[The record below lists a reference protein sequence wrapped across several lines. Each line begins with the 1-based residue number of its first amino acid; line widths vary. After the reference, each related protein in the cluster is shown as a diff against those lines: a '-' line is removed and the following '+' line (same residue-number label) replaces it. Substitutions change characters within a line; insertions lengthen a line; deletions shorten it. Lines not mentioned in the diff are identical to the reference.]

1 MAANKAAIL
10 GLFAILAA
18 AALVAAAI
26 YLMHDNNDDN
36 NNINESRRVIQD
48 LCSNTYY
55 QQTCVDSLS
64 RSSNSTDPM
73 VLIRAGFQAAMK
85 NLGEVIEQLPPLQAA
100 AGAHPATAA
109 AYRTCQKFLEDS
121 IEDLHRTLD
130 RAEMFHLE
138 NLEIVVDDIKT
149 WLTGALT
156 YQDTCMDRFEDAEGD
171 AAEKMQKILEPAREI
186 TINALA
192 MANTLSGLFDHKD
205 RKLLRSGLTGWP
217 EQGIKHAVGLK
228 NVVPD
233 VVVAKDGSG
242 NFTTINEALSLVP
255 RKSNKTFVIYI
266 KEGVY
271 QEYVKVSS
279 TMWSVM
285 LVGDGPTKTKIAGN
299 RSKASLINQDTYWT
313 ATVGT
318 FTQILLFS
326 ILIW

>member
-1 MAANKAAIL
+1 MAANKAAIF

-18 AALVAAAI
+18 AVLVAAAI
-26 YLMHDNNDDN
+26 YLMHDNDDD

-64 RSSNSTDPM
+64 KSSNSTDPK
-73 VLIRAGFQAAMK
+73 VLIQAGFQAAMK

-100 AGAHPATAA
+100 AGGHPATAA

-121 IEDLHRTLD
+121 IQDLQRTFD
-130 RAEMFHLE
+130 RAETFDLE

-156 YQDTCMDRFEDAEGD
+156 YQDTCMDRFDDAEGD
-171 AAEKMQKILEPAREI
+171 ASEKMRKILEPAREI

-192 MANTLSGLFDHKD
+192 MANTFSGLLDHKD
-205 RKLLRSGLTGWP
+205 RKLLRSGLAGWP
-217 EQGIKHAVGLK
+217 EQEMKYAAGQG
-228 NVVPD
+228 NVIPD
-233 VVVAKDGSG
+233 VIVAKDGSG

-255 RKSNKTFVIYI
+255 KKSNKNFVIYI

-285 LVGDGPTKTKIAGN
+285 LIGDGPTKTKITGN

-318 FTQILLFS
+318 ISHCCLLS
-326 ILIW
+326 